1 VTVENIKLVAIDLDD
16 TLLRSD
22 LTVSERTV
30 AVLRQVREMGVAV
43 TISTGRMFSSA
54 RPFAEQLE
62 FDVPLI
68 TYGGALI
75 KNADSG
81 EVLYNRP
88 LEPEVARRVIRF
100 GRERRMQ
107 VNYYLLNGDDD
118 ELYAELRTPWGEE
131 YGRFSKVPFRH
142 VPDLEEMLQRGNP
155 LKLLLI
161 EDEPVANRC
170 LVELREQLGDHVH
183 LAKSKP
189 RFLEVDHPDATKGRA
204 LQELAAWL
212 QVERSQVLAIGDSYN
227 DIEMLE
233 FAGLGIAVANAPP
246 DVRSRAGYVTASN
259 DEDGV
264 ALALE
269 RFVLEA
275 MK

>member
-1 VTVENIKLVAIDLDD
+1 VTNFRLVAIDLDD

-22 LTVSERTV
+22 LTVSDRTRE
-30 AVLRQVREMGVAV
+30 ALRQVRTMGVAV

-62 FDVPLI
+62 LDVPLI
-68 TYGGALI
+68 TYGGALV
-75 KNADSG
+75 KNAGSG

-88 LEPEVARRVIRF
+88 LEPEVARQVIRF
-100 GRERRMQ
+100 ARERQVQ
-107 VNYYLLNGDDD
+107 VNFYLLNGEAD
-118 ELYAELRTPWGEE
+118 ELYAELMTSWGEN
-131 YGRFSKVPFRH
+131 YGRFSRVPFNR
-142 VPDLEEMLQRGNP
+142 VPDLEALLERGNP

-161 EDEPVANRC
+161 DEERAADRW
-170 LVELREQLGDHVH
+170 LLELRSLLGEQVH

-189 RFLEVDHPDATKGRA
+189 CFLEMDHPEATKGRA

-233 FAGLGIAVANAPP
+233 FAGLGVAVANAPP
-246 DVRSRAGYVTASN
+246 DVRSRAGHVTASN

-264 ALALE
+264 AQTLE
-269 RFVLEA
+269 RFVLKA
-275 MK
+275 DA